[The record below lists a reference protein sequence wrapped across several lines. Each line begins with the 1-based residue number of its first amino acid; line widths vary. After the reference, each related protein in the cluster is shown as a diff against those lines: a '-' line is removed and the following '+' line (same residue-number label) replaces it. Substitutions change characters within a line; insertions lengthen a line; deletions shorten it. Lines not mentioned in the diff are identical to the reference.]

1 MSRLPNCSLLLSLEG
16 DVPDLDALLGRV
28 RQGDPDAIVQLRQAC
43 AGGIRFFLERT
54 FDPEDPESAAGRV
67 FHALLRRLRDNDAPL
82 SLAEAV
88 RAAARDCGFVTPRR
102 RRKKPPAAR
111 VRALKEALANCSE
124 LEREYLER
132 CYLHGEDPAEVRDE
146 LGLSREEI
154 AALHRRLGGP
164 ARMLLQAR
172 AAGKS

>member
-1 MSRLPNCSLLLSLEG
+1 MSRLPSCLLLSLEG
-16 DVPDLDALLGRV
+16 DVPELDALLERV
-28 RQGDPDAIVQLRQAC
+28 RRGDSDAVVELRQTC

-54 FDPEDPESAAGRV
+54 FDPADPQSATRRV
-67 FHALLRRLRDNDAPL
+67 FDALVRRIRENEADA

-88 RAAARDCGFVTPRR
+88 RAAARDCGFVTPRQR
-102 RRKKPPAAR
+102 RRKPPAAR

-146 LGLSREEI
+146 LGLSREEVT
-154 AALHRRLGGP
+154 ALHRRLGGP